1 MRESNEISYDRTKA
15 TRLYREHTCWPELGG
30 ALEASSA
37 SQSAPGVPDFRDCRR
52 NSGCR
57 HFPDFYRASARD
69 LAAAGDGD
77 TCWRWSIQACP
88 HGRGG
93 RPILPTPVVAAIKGL
108 PDTFWPFPLENRKWP
123 ESSLLRLLSQTAP
136 DHDPESILRVPH
148 AFYMQSNQSD
158 SPQYTSMSTD
168 PWCMPAV
175 KIPP

>member
-1 MRESNEISYDRTKA
+1 MHPSQPESHVLPTPHIVSYTARTVRGAGISKNTKAHLQKSEQFMRESNEISYDHTKA
-15 TRLYREHTCWPELGG
+15 MRLDREHTCWPELGG

-37 SQSAPGVPDFRDCRR
+37 SQSAPRVPDFRDCRR

-93 RPILPTPVVAAIKGL
+93 RPILPTPVVAAIKGH
-108 PDTFWPFPLENRKWP
+108 PDTFWPFPPRKWL
-123 ESSLLRLLSQTAP
+123 ESTA
-136 DHDPESILRVPH
+136 I
-148 AFYMQSNQSD
+148 
-158 SPQYTSMSTD
+158 TD
-168 PWCMPAV
+168 RAGS
-175 KIPP
+175 